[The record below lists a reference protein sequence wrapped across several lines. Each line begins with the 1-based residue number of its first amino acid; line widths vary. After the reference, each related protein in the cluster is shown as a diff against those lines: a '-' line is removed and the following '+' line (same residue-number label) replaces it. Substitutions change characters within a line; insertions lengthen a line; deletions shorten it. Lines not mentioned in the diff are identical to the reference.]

1 VEKERIMSMILVKDK
16 QIKDLSDQLNAV
28 HNEMIKTELNIKLRD
43 DQSLSEREEN
53 NKIFSK
59 LSSDID
65 KRISENQKIKLEL
78 DIASE

>member
-1 VEKERIMSMILVKDK
+1 MSMILVKDK

>member
-1 VEKERIMSMILVKDK
+1 MEKERIMSMILVKDK